1 LIFIHA
7 DALLQILDKKSDKG
21 QEIFEKLEKSKEIF
35 VITSITLYDVQSLL
49 IDKGIDISSS
59 MIHLLQVYDFS
70 KEDAQKAIE
79 MELELKKKGKEVYL
93 SDLQVPSI
101 VMNNGGTLCTMDSRL
116 KVLEELGLKVFFV

>member
-1 LIFIHA
+1 MIFIHA

-93 SDLQVPSI
+93 SDLQVSSI
-101 VMNNGGTLCTMDSRL
+101 VMNKGGTLCTMDNGL

>member
-7 DALLQILDKKSDKG
+7 DALLQLLDKKSDKG

-35 VITSITLYDVQSLL
+35 AITSITLYDVQSLL

-79 MELELKKKGKEVYL
+79 MKLELKEKGIEIYS
-93 SDLQVPSI
+93 SDLQVSSI
-101 VMNNGGTLCTMDSRL
+101 VMNKGGTLRWIIVL
-116 KVLEELGLKVFFV
+116 KCWKNGV

>member
-35 VITSITLYDVQSLL
+35 AITSITLYDVQSLL

-79 MELELKKKGKEVYL
+79 MELELKKKEKEVYL
-93 SDLQVPSI
+93 SDLQVSSI